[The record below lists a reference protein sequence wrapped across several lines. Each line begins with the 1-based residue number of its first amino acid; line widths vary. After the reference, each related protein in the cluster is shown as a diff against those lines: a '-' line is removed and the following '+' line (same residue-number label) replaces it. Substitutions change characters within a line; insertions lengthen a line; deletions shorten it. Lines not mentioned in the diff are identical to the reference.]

1 MRRSQKEK
9 KGFTAVE
16 LIVVVTIVG
25 LIFIVLL
32 PYYLDSLEKAKQ
44 RKTMANINSIG
55 KAMLNWVTDQAGA
68 AAAGAST
75 TDVMDLDNFESVTH
89 EELDAIMV
97 PVYMAAIP
105 NSDGWGTELD
115 YYIKAVNFNDAD
127 TLAIRSAGKGGLFD
141 GTTYTM
147 APFVSTDYKQDI
159 VWADGLFVR
168 WPQNWKDQ

>member
-1 MRRSQKEK
+1 MRRSQT

-16 LIVVVTIVG
+16 LIVIVTIVG

-32 PYYLDSLEKAKQ
+32 PFYLDSLEKAKQ

-55 KAMLNWVTDQAGA
+55 KAMMNWITDQAGA

-75 TDVMDLDNFESVTH
+75 TEIMDLDNFKSVTH
-89 EELDAIMV
+89 DELDAIMV
-97 PVYMAAIP
+97 PVYLANVP
-105 NSDGWGTELD
+105 QSDGWGSDLG
-115 YYIKAVNFNDAD
+115 YYMKVLNFNDAD
-127 TLAIRSAGKGGLFD
+127 ALAVRSPGKGGVWD
-141 GTTYTM
+141 GDTYSM
-147 APFVSTDYKQDI
+147 APFISTDYKQDI

>member
-1 MRRSQKEK
+1 MRRSQT

-16 LIVVVTIVG
+16 LIVIVTIVG

-44 RKTMANINSIG
+44 RKTMANVNSIG
-55 KAMLNWVTDQAGA
+55 KAMMNWMTDQAGA

-75 TDVMDLDNFESVTH
+75 TDKMDLSNFTGVTH
-89 EELDAIMV
+89 AELDAIMV
-97 PVYMAAIP
+97 PVYLANVP
-105 NSDGWGTELD
+105 QSDGWGSDLD
-115 YYIKAVNFNDAD
+115 YYMKILNFNDEDAM
-127 TLAIRSAGKGGLFD
+127 AIRSPGKGGNFD
-141 GTTYTM
+141 GDTYSM
-147 APFVSTDYKQDI
+147 SPFISTDYKQDI

>member
-1 MRRSQKEK
+1 MRRTQK
-9 KGFTAVE
+9 KGFTAIE
-16 LIVVVTIVG
+16 LIVIVTIVG

-32 PYYLDSLEKAKQ
+32 PFYLDSLEKAKQ

-55 KAMLNWVTDQAGA
+55 KAMLSWMTDQAGA

-75 TDVMDLDNFESVTH
+75 TEVMDLDNFEGVTR

-97 PVYMAAIP
+97 PVYLANVP
-105 NSDGWGTELD
+105 KSDGWGSDMD
-115 YYIKAVNFNDAD
+115 YYMKILDFNDAD
-127 TLAIRSAGKGGLFD
+127 TIAVRSPGKGGNWD
-141 GTTYTM
+141 GNTYTM
-147 APFVSTDYKQDI
+147 APFVSTNYKSDI

>member
-1 MRRSQKEK
+1 MRRSQK

-16 LIVVVTIVG
+16 LIVIVTIVG

-32 PYYLDSLEKAKQ
+32 PYYLETLQKAKQ
-44 RKTMANINSIG
+44 RKTMANVNSIG
-55 KAMLNWVTDQAGA
+55 KAMMNWMTDQAGA

-75 TDVMDLDNFESVTH
+75 TDIMDLENFNAVTH

-97 PVYMAAIP
+97 PIYLANIP
-105 NSDGWGTELD
+105 ASDGWGSELEYFLKVVD
-115 YYIKAVNFNDAD
+115 FNAEDASG
-127 TLAIRSAGKGGLFD
+127 IRSPGSDGIFD
-141 GTTYTM
+141 GTTYSM

>member
-25 LIFIVLL
+25 LIFVILL
-32 PYYLDSLEKAKQ
+32 PFYLESLEKAKQ

-55 KAMLNWVTDQAGA
+55 KSMMNWMTDQAGA

-75 TDVMDLDNFESVTH
+75 TDKMELSNFNSVTH

-97 PVYMAAIP
+97 PVYLANVP
-105 NSDGWGTELD
+105 NSDGWGSELD
-115 YYIKAVNFNDAD
+115 YYMKILNFNDAD
-127 TLAIRSAGKGGLFD
+127 AMAIRSPGKGGTWD
-141 GTTYTM
+141 GDSYTM
-147 APFVSTDYKQDI
+147 APFVSTNYKSDI